1 VIPDAATS
9 DTESSDTA
17 PGADRTRRIAL
28 VGLDCRF
35 PGAPDPAGYWSL
47 LTRSGD
53 GTGEVPEQRW
63 NAREFYAADG
73 SPGHS
78 NTLRGGFIADAD
90 AFDDEF
96 FTVSPREAAAMDPQ
110 QRLLLQ
116 TAWRAIEDAGV
127 APQRLAGSNT
137 GVFVGIMG
145 NEWAQL
151 SALDYPG
158 LTTQSVSGNGYC
170 MAANR
175 ISYHLDLKGP
185 SLAVDTACSS
195 SLVAV
200 HLAGNALLAHECD
213 YALACGVNLAVT
225 PRLSIFYTQAGLS
238 APDGRCKPF
247 SVDADGIGRAEGVGV
262 VVLRRLEDALADGQ
276 RIYAVIRGTAV
287 NQDGRS
293 NGITAPNRWSQR
305 EVIAAACRRA
315 GVEPAEVDFLE
326 AHGTGTPLGDRI
338 EANALGDLHA
348 GRPGRP
354 LAIGSVKGN
363 LGHAEGAAG
372 MAGLIKVALALHHRL
387 VPASRH
393 AGREDPAL
401 RLAERGLRLLKAPLR
416 LPAAEVTVAGLSSFG
431 LGGTNAHAILETAP
445 SSLEPDSLEP
455 ASPEPESQ
463 DPQTGVSA
471 GVFSLTAPSP
481 GALREN
487 LLAQAAVAERL
498 RGAVAGYCWAGNEV
512 KTGHRYRYAVAARDG
527 RELAAALRA
536 AARDPAVVGG
546 AAERPRGQAR
556 IAFLFAGQGSQFPGM
571 TAPLLRDSPLYRRF
585 LTEADAALRRFTG
598 ESVLDLILTTAPR
611 IKLSPAAQ
619 PALFAVE
626 YAQARTLGELGV
638 RPELLLGHSLG
649 EYAAACVAQAIS
661 LEDAARLV
669 AARSTLM
676 HELPADGGMLA
687 VRAGES
693 ELADLLAAEPRVRV
707 GAINGPGAT
716 VLTGDLAA
724 LSRIAEELTTRGIRS
739 RPLDVTHAFHSA
751 LMEPILDRFAEVAAR
766 VGGSV
771 PRIPVYSTLRGRP
784 LRDEPMDADYWV
796 QHVMRPVRF
805 AEATADLLRNGRPSG
820 LVELGPK
827 PVLGPL
833 LRRLAPDTEP
843 EPHVLHPTPKPES
856 DGLAVAELVAA
867 LFRTGLDPVW
877 AALYSAEERRGAQPP
892 TPYVF
897 CDEHRYWSPK
907 PITALHTTTDASFTT
922 DAAAWQYPQ
931 PPPQSTTNLT
941 STSAEIW
948 DAVLAAISQVGDYAA
963 EQIFPNSRLYEDLG
977 FDSVM
982 TMELKHRLEAR
993 LPGTPFSAGDLL
1005 PAMSTVG
1012 ELAEFLLGL
1021 DTRAEAA

>member
-1 VIPDAATS
+1 MTSDAETS
-9 DTESSDTA
+9 DTA
-17 PGADRTRRIAL
+17 AGADRARRIAV

-127 APQRLAGSNT
+127 APQRLAGGNT

-213 YALACGVNLAVT
+213 YALAGGVNLAVT

-363 LGHAEGAAG
+363 LGHTEGAAG

-387 VPASRH
+387 VPASRY

-416 LPAAEVTVAGLSSFG
+416 LPAAEVAVAGLSSFG
-431 LGGTNAHAILETAP
+431 LGGTNAHAVLETAP
-445 SSLEPDSLEP
+445 ASS
-455 ASPEPESQ
+455 EPESQ
-463 DPQTGVSA
+463 DPRTGVSA

-536 AARDPAVVGG
+536 AARDPAVVGS

-556 IAFLFAGQGSQFPGM
+556 IAFLFAGQGSQFAGM

-585 LTEADAALRRFTG
+585 LTEADTALQQFTG
-598 ESVLDLILTTAPR
+598 ESVLDLMEAEDPR
-611 IKLSPAAQ
+611 IRLTPAAQ

-649 EYAAACVAQAIS
+649 EYAAACVAQAIG

-676 HELPADGGMLA
+676 HELPAGGGMLA
-687 VRAGES
+687 VRADES
-693 ELADLLAAEPRVRV
+693 ELADLLAGEPRVRV
-707 GAINGPGAT
+707 GAVNGPGAT

-724 LSRIAEELTTRGIRS
+724 LGRIAEELAAQGVRS
-739 RPLDVTHAFHSA
+739 RPLDVTHAFHSP

-766 VGGSV
+766 VGGSA
-771 PRIPVYSTLRGRP
+771 PRIPVYSTLRGRL
-784 LRDEPMDADYWV
+784 LRDEPMDAEYWV
-796 QHVMRPVRF
+796 EHIMRPVRF
-805 AEATADLLRNGRPSG
+805 ADAAVDLLQGGRPSG

-843 EPHVLHPTPKPES
+843 EPRVLHPAPKPES
-856 DGLAVAELVAA
+856 DGLAVAELVAE
-867 LFRTGLDPVW
+867 LFRGGLDPVW
-877 AALYSAEERRGAQPP
+877 AALYSADERRGAQPP

-907 PITALHTTTDASFTT
+907 PITTLHSTADDPFGT
-922 DAAAWQYPQ
+922 DAASWQHPRTASQ
-931 PPPQSTTNLT
+931 ITANA
-941 STSAEIW
+941 TSATNEIW

-963 EQIFPNSRLYEDLG
+963 DQIFANSRLYEDLG

-1021 DTRAEAA
+1021 DARAEVA

>member
-1 VIPDAATS
+1 VTPAART
-9 DTESSDTA
+9 
-17 PGADRTRRIAL
+17 PGAAGEDRVRRIAV

-35 PGAPDPAGYWSL
+35 PGAPDAAGYWSL
-47 LTRSGD
+47 LTRSAD
-53 GTGEVPEQRW
+53 GTSEVPEQRW

-73 SPGHS
+73 APGHS
-78 NTLRGGFIADAD
+78 NSLRGGFIADAD
-90 AFDDEF
+90 AFDEEF

-127 APQRLAGSNT
+127 APQRLAGTNA
-137 GVFVGIMG
+137 GVFIGIMG

-151 SALDYPG
+151 SAPDYQS

-213 YALACGVNLAVT
+213 YALAGGVNLAVT
-225 PRLSIFYTQAGLS
+225 PRLNIFYTQAGLS

-262 VVLRRLEDALADGQ
+262 VVLRRLEDALADRQ
-276 RIYAVIRGTAV
+276 RVYAVIRGTAV

-315 GVEPAEVDFLE
+315 AVEPAEVAFLE

-338 EANALGDLHA
+338 EVNALGDLHA
-348 GRPGRP
+348 GRAGRP
-354 LAIGSVKGN
+354 LAVGSVKGN
-363 LGHAEGAAG
+363 LSHPEAAAG
-372 MAGLIKVALALHHRL
+372 IAGLIKVALALHHRL

-401 RLAERGLRLLKAPLR
+401 RLSERGLRLLKTPLR
-416 LPAAEVTVAGLSSFG
+416 LPAGDVTVAGLSSFG
-431 LGGTNAHAILETAP
+431 LGGTNAHAVLETAP
-445 SSLEPDSLEP
+445 ATTSPGPEREP
-455 ASPEPESQ
+455 AS
-463 DPQTGVSA
+463 GVGA

-481 GALREN
+481 GALRDN
-487 LLAQAAVAERL
+487 LLAQAAVADRL
-498 RGAVAGYCWAGNEV
+498 RGAVAGYCWASNEV
-512 KTGHRYRYAVAARDG
+512 KTGHRYRYAVPARDG
-527 RELAAALRA
+527 TELAAALRE
-536 AARDPAVVGG
+536 AARDAAVVGG

-556 IAFLFAGQGSQFPGM
+556 IAFLFAGQGTQFPGM
-571 TAPLLRDSPLYRRF
+571 TAGLLRDSPLYRRF
-585 LTEADAALRRFTG
+585 LAEADAALGRFTG
-598 ESVLDLILTTAPR
+598 YSVLDLILAGDPR
-611 IKLSPAAQ
+611 IRTAPAAQ
-619 PALFAVE
+619 PALFAVG

-649 EYAAACVAQAIS
+649 EYAAACVAQALG

-676 HELPADGGMLA
+676 HELPATGGMLA
-687 VRAGES
+687 VRADES
-693 ELADLLAAEPRVRV
+693 ALSGPLAAESRVRV
-707 GAINGPGAT
+707 GAVNGPGST
-716 VLTGDLAA
+716 VLTGDLDA
-724 LSRIAEELTTRGIRS
+724 LGRIAEALAAAGVRS
-739 RPLDVTHAFHSA
+739 RPLDVTHAFHSP
-751 LMEPILDRFAEVAAR
+751 LMEPILDRFAEVAR
-766 VGGSV
+766 HVGGSV
-771 PRIPVYSTLRGRP
+771 PRIPVYSTVRGRL

-796 QHVMRPVRF
+796 EHVMRPVRF
-805 AEATADLLRNGRPSG
+805 AEAAADLLGGGRPSG
-820 LVELGPK
+820 LVELGPR

-833 LRRLAPDTEP
+833 LRRLAPEP
-843 EPHVLHPTPKPES
+843 EPDPEPRVLHPAPKPDS
-856 DGLAVAELVAA
+856 GGLALAELVAE
-867 LFRTGLDPVW
+867 LFRGGLDPVW
-877 AALYSAEERRGAQPP
+877 SALYRADERQGAHPP
-892 TPYVF
+892 APYVF
-897 CDEHRYWSPK
+897 CDERRYWSRK
-907 PITALHTTTDASFTT
+907 PVTALRSAADGPPGT
-922 DAAAWQYPQ
+922 DAAAWHCPQ
-931 PPPQSTTNLT
+931 AAAP
-941 STSAEIW
+941 SAAHEVW
-948 DAVLAAISQVGDYAA
+948 DAVLAAISQVGDYAP
-963 EQIFPNSRLYEDLG
+963 EQIFAASRLYEDLG

-1005 PAMSTVG
+1005 PAMATVG
-1012 ELAEFLLGL
+1012 ELADFLLGL
-1021 DTRAEAA
+1021 DARAEAA